1 MTNNMNILIKLL
13 TVLTLLSLTG
23 CTTYYT
29 KTIDYDQFFVE
40 EDWHRSSH
48 ILRAHG
54 PTGVDNERLCS
65 KTIDFCLE
73 GRSLNIHTRKASNLL
88 IVTHQ
93 KSKKWYHY
101 FLDAS
106 TGTQLKCQNCPNIS
120 LNKQG
125 LVLHIVSTGHHYGGR
140 SFALSK
146 DGTKVFFS
154 YSKDGGSGLS
164 KYSLGQYFKQGD
176 VFHSAL
182 AEYHPEGIIWTDID
196 TTNGAN
202 KGVVSRNKI
211 SPDGSKLSWFHCKP
225 ECDLVQYNITN
236 QQYTRQPSPCTNI
249 GNLQII
255 WQDNQAIGVHA
266 KGSSMPHAKAAGGI
280 CLNKKGEYYFP
291 LSKLQFY

>member
-93 KSKKWYHY
+93 T
-101 FLDAS
+101 A
-106 TGTQLKCQNCPNIS
+106 NN
-120 LNKQG
+120 
-125 LVLHIVSTGHHYGGR
+125 R
-140 SFALSK
+140 
-146 DGTKVFFS
+146 
-154 YSKDGGSGLS
+154 
-164 KYSLGQYFKQGD
+164 
-176 VFHSAL
+176 
-182 AEYHPEGIIWTDID
+182 HP
-196 TTNGAN
+196 
-202 KGVVSRNKI
+202 
-211 SPDGSKLSWFHCKP
+211 
-225 ECDLVQYNITN
+225 
-236 QQYTRQPSPCTNI
+236 
-249 GNLQII
+249 
-255 WQDNQAIGVHA
+255 
-266 KGSSMPHAKAAGGI
+266 
-280 CLNKKGEYYFP
+280 
-291 LSKLQFY
+291 